1 MASCLQLY
9 VSECLSE
16 WFDLVYDHP
25 YLMFTVWSISIPV
38 GILKVL
44 HDSFCISK
52 QQLMNIVYR
61 LVTVYVSL
69 LKLNYADSMG
79 RQKYF

>member
-1 MASCLQLY
+1 
-9 VSECLSE
+9 
-16 WFDLVYDHP
+16 
-25 YLMFTVWSISIPV
+25 MFTVWSISIPV

-79 RQKYF
+79 RQKYFWSNRKF